1 VKREGFNLGNLAPL
15 RQPSGMRTLTADLQT
30 TLTELD
36 SDTRAKLERLV
47 RDAMALVR
55 PASKTEASGVDTNGW
70 PLGYF
75 ERTYGCLSDQEF
87 EAPADPPAEPL
98 KEW

>member
-1 VKREGFNLGNLAPL
+1 MSR
-15 RQPSGMRTLTADLQT
+15 LTVDLQT

-36 SDTRAKLERLV
+36 SDTATKLERLV

-55 PASKTEASGVDTNGW
+55 SAKKTESSGVDANGW

-75 ERTYGCLSDQEF
+75 ERTYGCLSDHEF
-87 EAPADPPAEPL
+87 EASADPPAEPL